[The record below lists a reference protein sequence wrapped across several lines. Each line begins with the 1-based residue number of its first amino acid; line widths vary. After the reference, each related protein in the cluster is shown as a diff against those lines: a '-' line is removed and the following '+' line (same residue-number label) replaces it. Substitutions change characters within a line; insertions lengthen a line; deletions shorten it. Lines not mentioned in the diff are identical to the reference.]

1 MTPIQRTGFVF
12 AILGVLTTT
21 VFCAARGSDCAGQEP
36 RRPNIVLVVSDDQGY
51 GDCTAYRDTD
61 LQTPTIDAIARS
73 GVRFT
78 RFRVNPLCAPT
89 RASFMTGLYSLE
101 AGMWRGPGAS
111 DRAKPEGGWPTNARR
126 IRDNIVMLPQF
137 LKRAGYATG
146 MFGKWH
152 LGEDPQNVPNARGFD
167 EFVGFLGGAHPY
179 KLGRNSRIL
188 HNGKPLDASGK
199 HTTDLFADSAIAFIK
214 SNKDRPFFCY
224 LPFNAV
230 HGPLRSPDRDADSAK
245 LEWLSAYEKRGVPQP
260 RRDYCAVMSHA
271 DARIGDV
278 VATLRE
284 LDLESTTLV
293 IFSSDNGGILHD
305 YPSNNGPLRGGK
317 GQTFEGGIRV
327 PAVMQWPGVIPPGTV
342 SQASAASFDIFSTI
356 LDAAGVPVPQEN
368 GDYHVRGVSLLLHLR
383 SGARV
388 ELPDRYLFWDLYGQ
402 CAAAH
407 GPWKLVG
414 EIANHHGHFGQAA
427 DEAEKTQFALYN
439 LDQDLGEKD
448 DLSARFP
455 DVYRDLKRRH
465 VEWLRGFAT
474 PEDSKA
480 AAPTGDKAAE
490 KKERRKQA
498 KMKKQ
503 QR

>member
-1 MTPIQRTGFVF
+1 MACTSQINFSHRILPVIAVTLLCGTRTADAG
-12 AILGVLTTT
+12 
-21 VFCAARGSDCAGQEP
+21 GQEP
-36 RRPNIVLVVSDDQGY
+36 RRPNIVLIVSDDQGY
-51 GDCTAYRDTD
+51 GDCTAYGDTD
-61 LQTPTIDAIARS
+61 LRTPTIDGIARN

-89 RASFMTGLYSLE
+89 RASLMTGLDSLE
-101 AGMWRGPGAS
+101 AGMWRGPGAG
-111 DRAKPEGGWPTNARR
+111 DRAEPAGGWPANARR
-126 IRDNIVMLPQF
+126 IRDNLVMLPQ
-137 LKRAGYATG
+137 LLRGAGYATG

-152 LGEDPQNVPNARGFD
+152 LGEDPRNVPNARGFD
-167 EFVGFLGGAHPY
+167 EFVGFLRGAHPY
-179 KLGRNSRIL
+179 RLGRNSRIL

-230 HGPLRSPDRDADSAK
+230 HGPLRSAARDADSARP
-245 LEWLSAYEKRGVPQP
+245 EWLAFYEERGVPQP

-271 DARIGDV
+271 DRRMGDV
-278 VATLRE
+278 LKTLRV
-284 LDLESTTLV
+284 LGLESSTLV
-293 IFSSDNGGILHD
+293 IFFSDNGGILHD
-305 YPSNNGPLRGGK
+305 YPSNNGSLRGGK

-342 SQASAASFDIFSTI
+342 SEVNAASFDIFSTI
-356 LDAAGVPVPQEN
+356 LDAAGVPVPRKN
-368 GDYHVRGVSLLLHLR
+368 GDYTVRGISLLPHLR

-388 ELPDRYLFWDLYGQ
+388 EIPDRYLFWDLYGQ
-402 CAAAH
+402 CGAAH

-414 EIANHHGHFGQAA
+414 AIANHHGHFGPAA
-427 DEAEKTQFALYN
+427 AAAARTRFALYN
-439 LDQDLGEKD
+439 LDRDPGETD
-448 DLSARFP
+448 DVSVRFP
-455 DVYRDLKRRH
+455 DVYRDLKSRH

-474 PEDSKA
+474 PGESRA
-480 AAPTGDKAAE
+480 AAPSGGRPAE
-490 KKERRKQA
+490 KQERREQA